1 MIPFENKYIRLRIAI
16 VGFLFS
22 IFFLAIGAKAVY
34 VQIFRGP
41 WLSEKAAGQ
50 YEKSFIFHGKR
61 GTIYDTKYREMAVS
75 IDATSIAAYPHY
87 INNSQITAKPLAKAL
102 KINISAVKRKLSSK
116 KSFVWI
122 KRQITP
128 REKKAVEDLNIDG
141 IGFIPEHT
149 RFYPNRMLAAQLL
162 GFSGI
167 DSHGLEGIEF
177 YYDKYLKG
185 SSDKFTVLKDA
196 LGREFSAEKKVVPIY
211 NGKNLILTIDRTI
224 QYITE
229 KALEEAVNDFS
240 AKSGIAI
247 VIDPN
252 TGAVLS
258 LAHFPFFNPN
268 SFQDFSREKWRNRA
282 ITDPFEP
289 GSTMK
294 IFTAAAALEY
304 GNSTPD
310 TIFFCENGAY
320 RIGKNIIHDTK
331 PHGWMSLQQIV
342 KYSSNIGA
350 VKVGEKI
357 GQKALYQTLR
367 DFGFGKKTGIDC
379 PGETTGSLTMHDQ
392 WSKIDA
398 GTISF
403 GQGISVSAIQL
414 ITAASAIAND
424 GILMKPYITRAVYDQ
439 NGRLVQSFSP
449 YKVRRVVSKKTA
461 RAVNRI
467 MKTVIATGGT
477 GVRAALKAYSVSGKT
492 GTAQKIDKTGTY
504 AKGKYMAS
512 FIGFA
517 PSENPKVTILVIID
531 EPQKKY
537 YGSIVAAP
545 VFKKIANETLNYLNI
560 SPKSGNEKLT
570 VSIGSEVIG

>member
-1 MIPFENKYIRLRIAI
+1 
-16 VGFLFS
+16 
-22 IFFLAIGAKAVY
+22 
-34 VQIFRGP
+34 
-41 WLSEKAAGQ
+41 
-50 YEKSFIFHGKR
+50 
-61 GTIYDTKYREMAVS
+61 
-75 IDATSIAAYPHY
+75 
-87 INNSQITAKPLAKAL
+87 
-102 KINISAVKRKLSSK
+102 
-116 KSFVWI
+116 
-122 KRQITP
+122 
-128 REKKAVEDLNIDG
+128 
-141 IGFIPEHT
+141 
-149 RFYPNRMLAAQLL
+149 
-162 GFSGI
+162 
-167 DSHGLEGIEF
+167 
-177 YYDKYLKG
+177 
-185 SSDKFTVLKDA
+185 
-196 LGREFSAEKKVVPIY
+196 
-211 NGKNLILTIDRTI
+211 
-224 QYITE
+224 
-229 KALEEAVNDFS
+229 
-240 AKSGIAI
+240 
-247 VIDPN
+247 
-252 TGAVLS
+252 LS

-294 IFTAAAALEY
+294 IFMAAAALEY
-304 GNSTPD
+304 GNSTPN

-320 RIGKNIIHDTK
+320 RIGENIIHDTK

-367 DFGFGKKTGIDC
+367 DFGFGKRTGIDC

-439 NGRLVQSFSP
+439 NGRIVQSFSP
-449 YKVRRVVSKKTA
+449 YKVRRVVSKETA

-531 EPQKKY
+531 EPQDKH
-537 YGSIVAAP
+537 YGGIVAAP

-570 VSIGSEVIG
+570 VSFGSEVIG